1 MKPKNLAYSL
11 LGLMLLLLFLENP
24 RVAPGVSPAPS
35 AQGPARIKAAA
46 SEKARAFAFTY
57 QVEVK
62 DFPPGARKVRIWI
75 PRPASDMNQSVVVKK
90 ASGPV
95 RLRETREARFGDRI
109 FYAEILNPKSTSA
122 DFTFEYEITRKEYS
136 KGSFESLM
144 RFNNDPG
151 PLPKPVGSFLL
162 PDRLV
167 PTSGKMLTLA
177 EENTQGKHGPVEKA
191 YALYD
196 YVFHTLR
203 YDKSGTGWG
212 RGDSLWVCDAKH
224 GNCTDFH
231 SLFISMA
238 RAEGIPARFEIGFP
252 VPAGAD
258 GLIPGYHCWAEFF
271 VNGVGWVP
279 VDISEAW
286 KDPTKHDYFFGAL
299 DANRVQF
306 TLGRDLTLQPKQ
318 AGEPLNYFIYPY
330 VEVDGKPFDDI
341 EKKFS
346 YREATALHT
355 AAQGEAR

>member
-1 MKPKNLAYSL
+1 MKARNVACSL
-11 LGLMLLLLFLENP
+11 LGSVLLLLSLQEGL
-24 RVAPGVSPAPS
+24 RASP
-35 AQGPARIKAAA
+35 
-46 SEKARAFAFTY
+46 SEKARAFTFTY

-231 SLFISMA
+231 SLFISLA
-238 RAEGIPARFEIGFP
+238 RAEQIPARFEIGFP
-252 VPAGAD
+252 LPRNSHAGE
-258 GLIPGYHCWAEFF
+258 IPGYHCWAEFY
-271 VNGVGWVP
+271 VNGAGWVP

-286 KDPTKHDYFFGAL
+286 KDPARHDYFFGTL
-299 DANRVQF
+299 DADRVQF
-306 TLGRDLTLQPKQ
+306 SVGRDLQL
-318 AGEPLNYFIYPY
+318 EPRQDGPPVNYFVYPY
-330 VEVDGKPFDDI
+330 IEVDGKPYDKI

-346 YREATALHT
+346 FTERLVNQTAEL
-355 AAQGEAR
+355 AEPFEGQ